1 MDFRVSGFSASECC
15 VTFLC
20 CFLCYTV
27 HIENKNKSAEQ
38 KSKELNQIRKVK
50 KMKVFA
56 MIAATAI
63 VTVGTLLGGMTTT
76 VCAADIKGFSGE
88 ESAPYLES
96 FKNTEAQNEIADG
109 SQYVGSYACG
119 RAFLEIERVDSQ
131 YIASVVWGNSAS
143 ETVEWTYPCTYDT
156 ASKSLLC
163 DGKGFRM
170 TTSFNEDGEIASQ
183 TIDTTDESA
192 QFSFDGRNLTWE
204 DADEDAGRDMLF
216 EKLDF

>member
-1 MDFRVSGFSASECC
+1 
-15 VTFLC
+15 
-20 CFLCYTV
+20 
-27 HIENKNKSAEQ
+27 
-38 KSKELNQIRKVK
+38 
-50 KMKVFA
+50 

-88 ESAPYLES
+88 ESAPYLEG

-119 RAFLEIERVDSQ
+119 RAFLEIEKVDSQ
-131 YIASVVWGNSAS
+131 YIASVVWGNNAA
-143 ETVEWTYPCTYDT
+143 ETVEWTYR
-156 ASKSLLC
+156 KSLLC

-170 TTSFNEDGEIASQ
+170 TTNFNEDGEIAAQ

-204 DADEDAGRDMLF
+204 DADQDAGKDMLF

>member
-1 MDFRVSGFSASECC
+1 
-15 VTFLC
+15 
-20 CFLCYTV
+20 
-27 HIENKNKSAEQ
+27 
-38 KSKELNQIRKVK
+38 
-50 KMKVFA
+50 MKVFA

-63 VTVGTLLGGMTTT
+63 VTVGTLLGGITTT

-163 DGKGFRM
+163 DGKGFKT

-204 DADEDAGRDMLF
+204 DADEDAGKDMLF